1 MIEEKWLPVDCYEDT
16 YFVSTRGVIKAIDR
30 INYRGYH
37 LKEHIMKYATDK
49 NGYKRVYLTKY
60 GKTKSM
66 LVHQVVARAFIP
78 NPNNLPEVNH
88 KDENKSNNCVE
99 NLEWCT
105 HQYNSNYG
113 TRVSRIIP
121 KTIDK
126 TRTPVDQYD
135 LNDNL
140 IKEWYSMNE
149 ASRQLNIIQ
158 QNISK
163 CCHGTR
169 QTAGGFKW
177 KFHKKEGGK

>member
-1 MIEEKWLPVDCYEDT
+1 MIDEKWKDIIGYEGI
-16 YFVSTRGVIKAIDR
+16 YMVSNKGNTKSIDR
-30 INYRGYH
+30 IDYAGRH
-37 LKEHIMKYATDK
+37 RKEHVMKYATDK
-49 NGYKRVYLTKY
+49 NGYKRVYLTKC
-60 GKTKSM
+60 GKSKSM
-66 LVHQVVARAFIP
+66 LVHQVVAQAFIP

-88 KDENKSNNCVE
+88 KDENKANNNVE

-135 LNDNL
+135 LDDNL

-177 KFHKKEGGK
+177 KFHKKEGD